1 MKGPRMPST
10 KLLVS
15 LVAYVAGNIVITVG
29 ANTDVW
35 APVPDPWR
43 TVIVTLVAALAG
55 WVVRARHLAPSE
67 IELARSIGDR

>member
-1 MKGPRMPST
+1 MPST

-15 LVAYVAGNIVITVG
+15 LLAYVAGNIVITLG

-43 TVIVTLVAALAG
+43 TIITTLVAYAAG
-55 WVVRARHLAPSE
+55 FVVRARHLAPSE
-67 IELARSIGDR
+67 IELARSIEAR